1 MMWWNNGMG
10 WGGMG
15 WGGWVVMILAMV
27 AVWALVAFAGI
38 AIFRG
43 IRNGRSGTLPERD
56 ASQVLDERLARGE
69 IDIDEY
75 HARHDA
81 LRAIH

>member
-10 WGGMG
+10 WGG
-15 WGGWVVMILAMV
+15 WIVMILAMV

-56 ASQVLDERLARGE
+56 ASQILDERFARGE

-75 HARHDA
+75 HARQDA
-81 LRAIH
+81 LRPIR

>member
-15 WGGWVVMILAMV
+15 WGGGVVMILAMV

-43 IRNGRSGTLPERD
+43 IRNGRAGTLTDQD
-56 ASQVLDERLARGE
+56 ASQILDERFARGE
-69 IDIDEY
+69 IGIDEF
-75 HARHDA
+75 HARQDA
-81 LRAIH
+81 LRAIR

>member
-15 WGGWVVMILAMV
+15 WGGWVVMILAMG
-27 AVWALVAFAGI
+27 AVWALVAVAGI

-43 IRNGRSGTLPERD
+43 VRRGRAGAPSERD
-56 ASQVLDERLARGE
+56 ASQILDERFARGE
-69 IDIDEY
+69 IDVDEY
-75 HARHDA
+75 HARQDA
-81 LRAIH
+81 LRAMR

>member
-43 IRNGRSGTLPERD
+43 IRNGRSGTLPEQD
-56 ASQVLDERLARGE
+56 ASQILDERFARGE

-75 HARHDA
+75 HARQDA

>member
-10 WGGMG
+10 WA
-15 WGGWVVMILAMV
+15 GWVVMILAMV
-27 AVWALVAFAGI
+27 AVWALVVFAGI

-43 IRNGRSGTLPERD
+43 MRNGRAGTPTERD
-56 ASQVLDERLARGE
+56 AAQLLDERFARGE
-69 IDIDEY
+69 IGIDEY
-75 HARHDA
+75 HARQDA